1 MAAVEGEKL
10 IYSNTLSHPA
20 AEVFVY
26 RPGAGVLFADD
37 LVTEAIGFCALNNLR
52 VKVNGEEA
60 HPGNVVFCD
69 RLQYLSLT
77 IPEMFAGITPVT
89 STDPFVVGLFQ
100 RTKNAHSFNYYLAT
114 GATEVAVL
122 VEARGI
128 VQCFKDG
135 GPSDC
140 KDSGIDIPKFIEGDS
155 GTIDG
160 GTKAVIGK
168 STFVIEEQQNW
179 NVY

>member
-1 MAAVEGEKL
+1 ME
-10 IYSNTLSHPA
+10 
-20 AEVFVY
+20 
-26 RPGAGVLFADD
+26 
-37 LVTEAIGFCALNNLR
+37 CALWTDSEASAMIGATGSGGSRAGIEVR

>member
-1 MAAVEGEKL
+1 MGGWEIPVMVNFCCMIAAK
-10 IYSNTLSHPA
+10 
-20 AEVFVY
+20 
-26 RPGAGVLFADD
+26 
-37 LVTEAIGFCALNNLR
+37 
-52 VKVNGEEA
+52 K
-60 HPGNVVFCD
+60 
-69 RLQYLSLT
+69 
-77 IPEMFAGITPVT
+77 
-89 STDPFVVGLFQ
+89 
-100 RTKNAHSFNYYLAT
+100 T